1 MKKINNKG
9 FTIIELTLSFVFV
22 FTLAFSMFQ
31 LLYNYRV
38 KQNTESM
45 RSQMIDYKNQV
56 TLAIQNDIN
65 NKKLRLIDYCKSGGL
80 ITGKCLVLH
89 FNDGTTKQLS
99 VEERTTIYDDIEIP
113 IKYINYGGVS
123 YESPDAILLDYRS
136 DYMLYTTRGQVQS
149 ADSHNIVPEDNNV
162 NLYKISIP
170 IYHNDLDGNYGINIV
185 AAGYDYDYKEPSV
198 GSSSGTNVQNVPSSK
213 EKSEGRLYDGYIT
226 DTTIN
231 PNKNALEKESVIVR
245 LKLDGSNMNK
255 FQQVFGNWQLGGSG
269 ITLSNRG
276 MTNNKACFSAYV
288 SNNNNPYTSTYREIC
303 SDASLVAN
311 TWYTLIGT
319 FDSASNKMS
328 IYVINTSGAVTEKN
342 MSVEAKSS
350 IDASTMSYAIGG
362 NKASIENK
370 NSNFFYGT
378 MSNALVYT
386 SSLSK
391 DAITKCLSKSIDTN
405 CLNGYD
411 EYRNLDVINQKFEK

>member
-1 MKKINNKG
+1 MKRINNKG

-38 KQNTESM
+38 KQNNESM

-99 VEERTTIYDDIEIP
+99 VEETTTMYDEMEIP

-123 YESPDAILLDYRS
+123 YQAPDAILLDYRA

-149 ADSHNIVPEDNNV
+149 ADSNNIVPEDNNV
-162 NLYKISIP
+162 DLYKISIP
-170 IYHNDLDGNYGINIV
+170 IYHNDLDGNFGINIV

-213 EKSEGRLYDGYIT
+213 EKDEGRIYDGYIT

-231 PNKNALEKESVIVR
+231 PNKKALAKESVIVR
-245 LKLDGSNMNK
+245 LKFDSSNMNK
-255 FQQVFGNWQLGGSG
+255 FQQIFGNWQIGGSG

-288 SNNNNPYTSTYREIC
+288 SSNNNPYTSTYREVC

-319 FDSASNKMS
+319 FDSDSSKMS
-328 IYVINTSGAVTEKN
+328 IYVINTGGTIAEQN
-342 MSVEAKSS
+342 IALDAKSS
-350 IDASTMSYAIGG
+350 VDASTMSYAIGG
-362 NKASIENK
+362 NKASIEDK

-378 MSNALVYT
+378 ISNALVYT
-386 SSLSK
+386 SSLTK
-391 DAITKCLSKSIDTN
+391 EAITECLSTSIDTN
-405 CLNGYD
+405 CLNKYD
-411 EYRNLDVINQKFEK
+411 AYRNLDVINQKFGK